1 MSTKKKND
9 KSTPQLELFPRISE
23 IDQTEGEKQ
32 IAELQK
38 IVDYEI
44 KEYTIELLVH
54 KYKEGE
60 ANDTNDIFIPKYQ
73 RKFIWDE
80 SKQSLFIESLLLG
93 LPIPYMFTA
102 DSPENEGRSEIVDGS
117 QRLRTL
123 RYFLENKL
131 VLVNL
136 EKLTKIEGFRFCDLP
151 LSRQRRFKK
160 KTIRLIELTEKADWE
175 VRKDIFSRI
184 NKTPSLLS
192 DMEIRRGVYEG
203 KFLDFIQECAGNI
216 KLHMLCPVSE
226 KRTEREEYAEMV
238 LRFFAYSDKYMKFVH
253 RVDEFLNTY
262 TQDMSK
268 HFDAAQMAEDF
279 ENMLDFVEKHFP
291 YGFKK
296 TENHA
301 STPRVRF
308 EAIAVGVNL
317 ALKEKPNLKLSVP
330 VIEWL
335 ESVAFLDQ
343 VTTDAANNRNKV
355 IGRIEFVRDKL
366 LGKR

>member
-1 MSTKKKND
+1 MGKKNKNSD
-9 KSTPQLELFPRISE
+9 IQFELFPRISE
-23 IDQTEGEKQ
+23 EQQDEAEVQ
-32 IAELQK
+32 IVELQK

-44 KEYTIELLVH
+44 KEYTIELLVQ
-54 KYKEGE
+54 KYKEGLQNE
-60 ANDTNDIFIPKYQ
+60 TNDIFIPKYQ

-80 SKQSLFIESLLLG
+80 PKQSLFIESLLLG

-123 RYFLENKL
+123 MSFLDNTL
-131 VLVNL
+131 VLTKL

-160 KTIRLIELTEKADWE
+160 KTIRLIELTEKANWE
-175 VRKDIFSRI
+175 VRKDIFARI

-192 DMEIRRGVYEG
+192 DMEIRRGLYEG
-203 KFLDFIQECAGNI
+203 TFIEFIGECAQNV
-216 KLHMLCPVSE
+216 KLRLLCPIST
-226 KRTEREEYAEMV
+226 KRSDREEYAEIV
-238 LRFFAYSDKYMKFVH
+238 LRFFALSDRYQKFEHLVNK
-253 RVDEFLNTY
+253 FLNEFSV
-262 TQDMSK
+262 DMSK
-268 HFDAAQMAEDF
+268 GFNASQMAEDF
-279 ENMLDFVEKHFP
+279 ENMLDFVAAHFP

-308 EAIAVGVNL
+308 EAISVGVSL
-317 ALKEKPNLKLSVP
+317 ALKQNPKLVPVIP

-335 ESVAFLDQ
+335 ESPEFLQ
-343 VTTDAANNRNKV
+343 HVTSDAANNRNKV
-355 IGRIEFVRDKL
+355 LGRIEFVRDKL
-366 LGKR
+366 LSK